1 MNPFAYKDGALM
13 AEDVPLSRIA
23 DAVGTPV
30 YVYSTAALTAQY
42 QAFTG
47 ALAGM
52 DALVAFAL
60 KANPNLAVVRTFAD
74 LGAGAD
80 TVSEGEI
87 RRGLAAGVAP
97 RKIVFSG
104 VGKTKAEMAFA
115 LDSGI
120 GQFNVESEPELFAL
134 AEIAKARGKRA
145 PVALRVNPDVTAD
158 THHKIATG
166 RKHDKFGI
174 AIDRAAPIYR
184 RAAALPGIE
193 VGGIAVH
200 IGSQIASLEPFRAA
214 FGRVSTLAHALKAE
228 GLPLRRIDLGG
239 GLGVTYRDETPPTPA
254 DYAALVKRL
263 TDGLDCQLMFEPG
276 RFLTATAGV
285 LLARV
290 LYLKEEAGRRF
301 LVIDAAMN
309 DLARPALYDA
319 YHGILPLREAAGAAL
334 APADVVGPVC
344 ETGDILAKD
353 RPLPP
358 LNPGDAIAIL
368 SAGAYGAAMASTYN
382 SRLLVAETMVNG
394 ADYAIV
400 RPRQTFDAALALD
413 RVPQWFHRSSSARA
427 RGVSG

>member
-1 MNPFAYKDGALM
+1 
-13 AEDVPLSRIA
+13 V
-23 DAVGTPV
+23 
-30 YVYSTAALTAQY
+30 
-42 QAFTG
+42 
-47 ALAGM
+47 
-52 DALVAFAL
+52 
-60 KANPNLAVVRTFAD
+60 
-74 LGAGAD
+74 
-80 TVSEGEI
+80 
-87 RRGLAAGVAP
+87 
-97 RKIVFSG
+97 
-104 VGKTKAEMAFA
+104 
-115 LDSGI
+115 
-120 GQFNVESEPELFAL
+120 
-134 AEIAKARGKRA
+134 
-145 PVALRVNPDVTAD
+145 
-158 THHKIATG
+158 
-166 RKHDKFGI
+166 
-174 AIDRAAPIYR
+174 
-184 RAAALPGIE
+184 
-193 VGGIAVH
+193 
-200 IGSQIASLEPFRAA
+200 
-214 FGRVSTLAHALKAE
+214 
-228 GLPLRRIDLGG
+228 
-239 GLGVTYRDETPPTPA
+239 
-254 DYAALVKRL
+254 
-263 TDGLDCQLMFEPG
+263 FEPG
-276 RFLTATAGV
+276 RFLTANAGV

-334 APADVVGPVC
+334 APTDVVGPVC

>member
-1 MNPFAYKDGALM
+1 MSAFEYRNGALTV
-13 AEDVPLSRIA
+13 EDVALARIA
-23 DAVGTPV
+23 EEVGTPT
-30 YVYSTAALTAQY
+30 YVYSTAALVAQY
-42 QAFTG
+42 QAFAG
-47 ALAGM
+47 ALSGM
-52 DALVAFAL
+52 DALVCFAL

-87 RRGLAAGVAP
+87 RRALAAGVAA

-104 VGKTKAEMAFA
+104 VGKTRAEMAFA
-115 LDSGI
+115 LDAGI

-134 AEIAKARGKRA
+134 AEVAKAKGKRA

-174 AIDRAAPIYR
+174 AIDRGAPIYR

-193 VGGIAVH
+193 MAGLAVH
-200 IGSQIASLEPFRAA
+200 IGSQITSLDPFRAA
-214 FGRVSTLAHALKAE
+214 FERIARLARALKAE

-239 GLGVTYRDETPPTPA
+239 GLGVTYRDEAPPSPA
-254 DYAALVKRL
+254 AYAQVVKDMS
-263 TDGLDCQLMFEPG
+263 DGLGCQLVFEPG
-276 RFLTATAGV
+276 RFLTANAGV

-290 LYLKEEAGRRF
+290 LYVKEEADRRF
-301 LVIDAAMN
+301 VVIDAAMN

-319 YHGILPLREAAGAAL
+319 YHGILPLSEAVGAPL
-334 APADVVGPVC
+334 TPADVVGPVC
-344 ETGDILAKD
+344 ETGDIFAKD
-353 RPLPP
+353 RALPP
-358 LNPGDAIAIL
+358 LEAGALISIM

-413 RVPQWFHRSSSARA
+413 RLPVWFHRSNSARA